1 MAYLDPKVVAVALE
15 NRTKSVKIQI
25 QFFDESLQEMDQKP
39 QKFHFRQASNIQNHF
54 WHFL

>member
-25 QFFDESLQEMDQKP
+25 QFFDESLQEMP
-39 QKFHFRQASNIQNHF
+39 NMVLNV
-54 WHFL
+54 